1 MPETSAGPER
11 LSHDSPELRAPWSNR
26 PASELLC
33 DGSVQN
39 KAVRFGSLEPAHVTL
54 AKQYI
59 LPLVVV
65 LALAVCV
72 LACGQS
78 LTLQFCAL
86 GLVAF
91 LITAQVFSPLD
102 LGNSPGARRTHKIV
116 SRILLEWSCVVAVLV
131 FLSASFKLT
140 HLFPRYVIASW
151 FLVTPGALLLAD
163 SFRKPIA
170 RWLASDRGV
179 TQRYI
184 IIGANDVGL
193 DLARRIEHAHAA
205 ELSCAFLHNPP
216 TDRVAPGPT

>member
-1 MPETSAGPER
+1 MPETSAGTER
-11 LSHDSPELRAPWSNR
+11 MSHDSAQLRAPWSTR

-91 LITAQVFSPLD
+91 LITAQVFSPLN
-102 LGNSPGARRTHKIV
+102 LGNTPAARRPHQLV
-116 SRILLEWSCVVAVLV
+116 PRILLYRSHLVAL
-131 FLSASFKLT
+131 
-140 HLFPRYVIASW
+140 P
-151 FLVTPGALLLAD
+151 
-163 SFRKPIA
+163 
-170 RWLASDRGV
+170 
-179 TQRYI
+179 
-184 IIGANDVGL
+184 
-193 DLARRIEHAHAA
+193 
-205 ELSCAFLHNPP
+205 
-216 TDRVAPGPT
+216 